1 MVYWSFEA
9 KMEIPI
15 KMIRRFSYSVLTV
28 LAIASLASA
37 NTFTFSFSGGGITS
51 SGTLTVVSVPDSTSG
66 VSTPGTYE
74 ITGITGTFTDS
85 NDGISGVIT
94 GLYTPLSYI
103 TPLTS
108 TSANPVAYTTAGL
121 SYDDLFF
128 PAGNSPLDCPG
139 YPFSGGDF
147 DILGVA
153 FNVTGGYVGEIF
165 SDGNFPGYS
174 GPVYAAADA
183 NATTVLDNPNPTG
196 SLPEPVGVVGSFYA
210 PVPEPGTLLLLAGG
224 LVAVAIRFAGR
235 AHRS

>member
-1 MVYWSFEA
+1 VA
-9 KMEIPI
+9 
-15 KMIRRFSYSVLTV
+15 
-28 LAIASLASA
+28 
-37 NTFTFSFSGGGITS
+37 
-51 SGTLTVVSVPDSTSG
+51 DSTSG

-94 GLYTPLSYI
+94 GLFTPLSYI
-103 TPLTS
+103 TPLTG

-128 PAGNSPLDCPG
+128 PGGNSPADCPG

-153 FNVTGGYVGEIF
+153 FNVTGGYVGELF
-165 SDGNFPGYS
+165 NDGNFPGYS
-174 GPVYAAADA
+174 GTVYAAADA
-183 NATTVLDNPNPTG
+183 NATTILDNPNPNGT
-196 SLPEPVGVVGSFYA
+196 LPEPTGVVGTFNA
-210 PVPEPGTLLLLAGG
+210 PAVPEPGTLLLLAGG
-224 LVAVAIRFAGR
+224 LGALAIRFAGR